1 MNKISICLLF
11 SFTIAHSQVPV
22 ISYATPNVFTYGQT
36 ITDLAP
42 TITGGTVIAETL
54 VSTFAGSGIMGSVDG
69 NGTSASFN
77 LPTVVTLDS
86 FGNVFVVDRSNHKIR
101 KITPAG
107 DISTFAGSGS
117 IGSADGIGT
126 AASFKYPDGAV
137 FDSHNALFVSDQSNH
152 KIRKITPDGTVST
165 FAGTGMIGSAD
176 GLGILASFY
185 YPAGM
190 AVDASDNLYV
200 ADYGNNKIRKITPNG
215 SVTTFAGTGVI
226 GSADGTSLTA
236 QFNGATGVCVDPA
249 GNVFVADYYNNKIR
263 KINVLGDVT
272 TIAGSGAIG
281 SADGIA
287 TNASF
292 HYPAIVALDLNNNLF
307 ITDEENHKIRKIT
320 PDGMV
325 STYAGTGI
333 AGATDGVATV
343 AQFNLATGVAV
354 DHSNNV
360 FVCDYGNNKIRKI
373 KTYGF
378 FITPALPMG
387 LNFDTATGIISGT
400 PSVISPPTDYTV
412 TASNVDGMSAFVL
425 NIAVNPQLNM
435 PCYNIPN
442 LQIYPNPVTDILTI
456 SSSESITAIKVV
468 NLLGQEIVLKSNVTT
483 SNKIDVSGLS
493 NGYYLAKISIGNIIK
508 TVRFLKQ

>member
-1 MNKISICLLF
+1 MNKISIYLLF
-11 SFTIAHSQVPV
+11 ILNLAYSQAPV
-22 ISYATPNVFTYGQT
+22 ISYATPNVFTNGQT
-36 ITDLAP
+36 ITNLAP
-42 TITGGTVIAETL
+42 TATGGTVVFQTL
-54 VSTFAGSGIMGSVDG
+54 VSTFAGSGIIGSADG

-107 DISTFAGSGS
+107 DVSTFAGSGS
-117 IGSADGIGT
+117 IGFADGIGT

-176 GLGILASFY
+176 GIGILASFY

-190 AVDASDNLYV
+190 AVDALDNLYV

-215 SVTTFAGTGVI
+215 FVTTFAGTGVI

-236 QFNGATGVCVDPA
+236 QFNGATGVCVDPV

-263 KINVLGDVT
+263 KINTLGDVT

-281 SADGIA
+281 SADGIG
-287 TNASF
+287 TSASF
-292 HYPAIVALDLNNNLF
+292 YYPAIVAIDLSNNLF

-320 PDGMV
+320 PDGV
-325 STYAGTGI
+325 VATYAGTGI
-333 AGATDGVATV
+333 AGASDGVATA
-343 AQFNLATGVAV
+343 AQFNSATGVAI
-354 DHSNNV
+354 DHLNTV
-360 FVCDYGNNKIRKI
+360 FVCDYGNHKIRKI
-373 KTYGF
+373 KTYGYS
-378 FITPALPMG
+378 ISPALPMG
-387 LNFDTATGIISGT
+387 LSFDTATGIISGT

-412 TASNVDGMSAFVL
+412 TASNVDGVSTFAL
-425 NIAVNPQLNM
+425 NIAVSPQLGT
-435 PCYNIPN
+435 PEHVIPN

-456 SSSESITAIKVV
+456 SPSEGITALKVV
-468 NLLGQEIVLKSNVTT
+468 NLLGQEIVLKSNITT